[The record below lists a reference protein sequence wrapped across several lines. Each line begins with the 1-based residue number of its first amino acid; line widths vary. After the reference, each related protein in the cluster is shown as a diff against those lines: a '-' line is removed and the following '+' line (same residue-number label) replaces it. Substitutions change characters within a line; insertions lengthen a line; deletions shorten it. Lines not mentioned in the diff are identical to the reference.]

1 MQYTESGVVIQ
12 GASGSVQDHGSTKY
26 GKPTLSRAWTGTR
39 VCIRTLRW
47 RVVLLVLVSFGF
59 WKGLVEPMESPGPY
73 HQGPPVLRRP
83 ISELKAKPRVGD
95 EVRELVIVPGRAVY
109 VDSNFL
115 LAKDDSNCVMGSDSV
130 VLEGQAKTL
139 TEHMESGIK
148 EVANNPNAIFLF
160 APPHTGYQR
169 FQRAHPCVCL
179 FCLLSVE
186 FFSTRRKIC
195 CIYDVFL
202 ARNLSWMR

>member
-1 MQYTESGVVIQ
+1 MQYAESGVVIQ
-12 GASGSVQDHGSTKY
+12 GASGGVQDHGSTKY

-83 ISELKAKPRVGD
+83 ISELKARPRVGD

-109 VDSNFL
+109 VGSNFL
-115 LAKDDSNCVMGSDSV
+115 LAKDDSNWVIQAG

-139 TEHMESGIK
+139 TEHMK
-148 EVANNPNAIFLF
+148 EVANNPNAMLLF
-160 APPHTGYQR
+160 SEMDA
-169 FQRAHPCVCL
+169 
-179 FCLLSVE
+179 
-186 FFSTRRKIC
+186 K
-195 CIYDVFL
+195 
-202 ARNLSWMR
+202 RNRVRPFMLRL